1 VLINISGSVSD
12 IQLYSPKPVDMLVA
26 GNIIDSGVTIKNL
39 RPTDNTVI
47 SAGGEILDHSSY
59 VILTL
64 PSGEAPNFSAL
75 DLVAEPLLNGVT
87 LLPVET
93 AVNGVPTIPNPYYN
107 PTLANVQGLF
117 TYDPATRTLL
127 FAGVM
132 PSSVESALLQ
142 MTTPFLRASTI
153 GQIYAQS
160 HEEASHP
167 VEGYQI
173 AGPGTFQINAA
184 AIDLG
189 NGGGI
194 VSLGIDGY
202 PSLVPYTARGADIDI
217 SSSGNLTMLSSTIES
232 EYGGKINITTG
243 GEIDIGSALVPSF
256 SNQHPL
262 GIDSLWGGDISVI
275 AERNVNVDG
284 SRIAAYDGGN
294 LFVES
299 LTGDVNAGT
308 GGGGFVLVSKPY
320 VNKEGN
326 VVDLY
331 DVIPGSGLL
340 ATSFPQ
346 LVYGQPSGHVGNI
359 AVETPEG
366 NIIASQG
373 GIVQL
378 ALGPVANNDA
388 TINLIAGSKSSD
400 GNVSYVGNVYATGS
414 GVVGGQVN
422 ISATGNIDGLV
433 VASLGANVTALQN
446 VSATVLSQGG
456 ATVSAGGTVS
466 GTIVGVGSVSVSG
479 ASDVA
484 AAFGGGGVSSSGA
497 VSGAAVAAA
506 PTGSSSAAAAATTQ
520 QATQTTQANSDLA
533 ANSGDNDNDPLKK
546 KKKAQ
551 LMEYVGRVTV
561 LLPE

>member
-1 VLINISGSVSD
+1 
-12 IQLYSPKPVDMLVA
+12 
-26 GNIIDSGVTIKNL
+26 
-39 RPTDNTVI
+39 
-47 SAGGEILDHSSY
+47 
-59 VILTL
+59 
-64 PSGEAPNFSAL
+64 
-75 DLVAEPLLNGVT
+75 
-87 LLPVET
+87 VET
-93 AVNGVPTIPNPYYN
+93 AVNGAPTIPNPYYN
-107 PTLANVQGLF
+107 PALANVQGLF
-117 TYDPATRTLL
+117 TYDAASRTLL

-132 PSSVESALLQ
+132 SSSVENALLQ
-142 MTTPFLRASTI
+142 MTTPFLSAATI
-153 GQIYAQS
+153 QQIYTQS

-167 VEGYQI
+167 VQGYQI

-184 AIDLG
+184 SIDLG

-202 PSLVPYTARGADIDI
+202 PALVPYTARGADIDI
-217 SSSGNLTMLSSTIES
+217 STSGNLTMLSSTIES
-232 EYGGKINITTG
+232 EYGGKINITAG
-243 GEIDIGSALVPSF
+243 GQVDVGSALVPSF

-275 AERNVNVDG
+275 AQGDVNVDG

-299 LTGDVNAGT
+299 LSGNVNAGT

-320 VNKEGN
+320 VNKQGN

-346 LVYGQPSGHVGNI
+346 LVYGESSEHVGNI
-359 AVETPEG
+359 TVETPEG
-366 NIIASQG
+366 DIVASKG

-378 ALGPVANNDA
+378 ALGPVGANDA
-388 TINLIAGSKSSD
+388 TINLVAGSKSSD
-400 GNVSYVGNVYATGS
+400 GAVTYVGNVYATGS

-446 VSATVLSQGG
+446 ITATVLSQGG

-484 AAFGGGGVSSSGA
+484 AAFGGGGVSASGA
-497 VSGAAVAAA
+497 VSGAATAAA

-520 QATQTTQANSDLA
+520 QATQTTQANSGLA
-533 ANSGDNDNDPLKK
+533 ANSGDNDNDPLKR